1 MLMSASR
8 GLYVPVYYNTEYI
21 IQKEH
26 KKVDHFVKLPF
37 HEFVIY

>member
-1 MLMSASR
+1 MSQK
-8 GLYVPVYYNTEYI
+8 LYVSVYYNTEHI

-26 KKVDHFVKLPF
+26 KEVDHFVKLPF